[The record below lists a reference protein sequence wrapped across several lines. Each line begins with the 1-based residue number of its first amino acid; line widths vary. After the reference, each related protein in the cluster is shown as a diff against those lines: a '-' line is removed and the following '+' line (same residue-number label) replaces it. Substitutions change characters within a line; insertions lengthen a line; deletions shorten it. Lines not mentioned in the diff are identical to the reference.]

1 MFTEWVTSTMSEES
15 YRILQLSLLVD
26 PTRGRVVKGGG
37 GIRKLRW
44 GTESGGKRG
53 GLRIIYYLALS
64 QDRILMLYGYSKA
77 EISDLTREQISIL
90 GELVKKELK

>member
-1 MFTEWVTSTMSEES
+1 M
-15 YRILQLSLLVD
+15 LVD